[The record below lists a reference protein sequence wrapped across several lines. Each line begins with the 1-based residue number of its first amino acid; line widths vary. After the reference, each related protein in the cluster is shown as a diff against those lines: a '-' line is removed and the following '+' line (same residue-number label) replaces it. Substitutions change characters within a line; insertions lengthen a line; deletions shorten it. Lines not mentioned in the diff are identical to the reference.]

1 MCFLQLRI
9 RYVFNYVMTSHVM
22 WQVPLY
28 VATRMVSEVAD
39 IYKPSFF
46 VPSPEV
52 YAKAAVEQ
60 IGIGSQCSPFW
71 AHSLQWFLAGLL
83 PENLLDTWRLS
94 VGLRRRGLS

>member
-1 MCFLQLRI
+1 MIF
-9 RYVFNYVMTSHVM
+9 HVM

-39 IYKPSFF
+39 IDKPSFF
-46 VPSPEV
+46 VPSAEV

-60 IGIGSQCSPFW
+60 IGIGSRCSPFW

-83 PENLLDTWRLS
+83 PKNLLDTWRLS
-94 VGLRRRGLS
+94 IGLRRRSLS